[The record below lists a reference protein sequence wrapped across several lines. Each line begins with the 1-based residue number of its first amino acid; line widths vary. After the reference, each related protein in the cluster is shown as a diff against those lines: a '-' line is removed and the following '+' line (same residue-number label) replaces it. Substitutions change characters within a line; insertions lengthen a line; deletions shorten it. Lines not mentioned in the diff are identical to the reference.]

1 LLVTGWSC
9 DGKAVMV
16 NVYAGSKEP
25 PSSRQAE
32 CVIVTRIEDS
42 GLWYRLERLYDRSVV
57 NVYSSFIYTS

>member
-1 LLVTGWSC
+1 
-9 DGKAVMV
+9 MV